1 MASLAQLPEI
11 IGFFSY
17 SREDDEAFRGSISA
31 LRDAIARELSAQLGR
46 GKRNFRL
53 WQDQEAIAPGKDWEA
68 EITKAV
74 AQSVFFIPI
83 VTPRAVGSE
92 YCKFE
97 FASFVA
103 RESALGR
110 DDLLFPILFIS
121 VPALVD
127 KAEWRGDPLLSIVA
141 KRQYVDWRPL
151 RHTAADSPAFGQ
163 AIERFCG
170 KIVETLREPWVSAD
184 ERRRMEAEARRPS
197 EEEERLRLEAE
208 AKRRAEEERL
218 RMDAEATKQAEE
230 EAKKRAEEEHL
241 RQASGAK
248 KRAEAE
254 VGQARR
260 RAKSEDGR
268 PAGEDGQP
276 SGLGAPGTQGQASP
290 PWHLSRRD
298 GVIAGV
304 LIAALAIGAAA
315 WWNQHR
321 LKEDVNPLTA
331 ATAAAPAAERE
342 ESHARTNVTALTVAQ
357 ERAFNAGDSFKECS
371 GCPEMIVVPAGRL
384 ARPQN
389 DVTIARPFA
398 VAKFQ
403 LTFDE
408 WDACAAHG
416 DCAQGVSDG
425 GWGRGRQP
433 VIHVS
438 WNDAQ
443 TYVNWLSRVTGKS
456 YRLLS
461 EAEYEYAARAGSETK
476 YPWGDDIKLDG
487 NAMANCNGCGSEW
500 DHKQTAP
507 VDSFAANPFGLYQ
520 MVGNVWEWTE
530 DCWHANY
537 EGAPA
542 DGAPWMTDDCGRR
555 VIRGGSWNDNPVDL
569 RSAFRF
575 RAFTDFRDN
584 YLGFRVARTLN
595 P

>member
-11 IGFFSY
+11 VGFFSY
-17 SREDDEAFRGSISA
+17 SREDDEAFRGSLST
-31 LRDAIARELSAQLGR
+31 LRDAIARELGAQLGP
-46 GKRNFRL
+46 GKRKFRL

-68 EITKAV
+68 EIRKAV
-74 AQSVFFIPI
+74 EQSVFFIPI

-110 DDLLFPILFIS
+110 DDLVFPILFIS

-127 KAEWRGDPLLSIVA
+127 EAEWRGDPVLSIVA
-141 KRQYVDWRPL
+141 KRQYVDWRPF

-170 KIVETLREPWVSAD
+170 KIAETLREPWVSPD
-184 ERRRMEAEARRPS
+184 ERRRMEAEARRRS
-197 EEEERLRLEAE
+197 EE
-208 AKRRAEEERL
+208 
-218 RMDAEATKQAEE
+218 
-230 EAKKRAEEEHL
+230 
-241 RQASGAK
+241 
-248 KRAEAE
+248 
-254 VGQARR
+254 
-260 RAKSEDGR
+260 EDGR

-276 SGLGAPGTQGQASP
+276 ADLGEPKTQGQASGP
-290 PWHLSRRD
+290 SRLSRRC

-304 LIAALAIGAAA
+304 LVAALAIGATA

-331 ATAAAPAAERE
+331 ATAAAPAAEKE
-342 ESHARTNVTALTVAQ
+342 ESHARTNVTALTAAQ
-357 ERAFNAGDSFKECS
+357 ERALNAGDSFKECS
-371 GCPEMIVVPAGRL
+371 GCPEMIVVPAGRFTMGSP
-384 ARPQN
+384 AGQGDVSERPQH
-389 DVTIARPFA
+389 DVTIDRPFA

-416 DCAQGVSDG
+416 DCAQGVSDS
-425 GWGRGRQP
+425 GWGRGRRP
-433 VIHVS
+433 VINVS
-438 WNDAQ
+438 WGDAQ
-443 TYVNWLSRVTGKS
+443 TYVKWLSRVTGKT

-461 EAEYEYAARAGSETK
+461 EAESEYAARAGSETK

-487 NAMANCNGCGSEW
+487 KAMANCNGCGSEW
-500 DHKQTAP
+500 DGKPTAP
-507 VDSFAANPFGLYQ
+507 VDSFAANRFGLYQ

-542 DGAPWMTDDCGRR
+542 DGVPWTTGDCGRR
-555 VIRGGSWNDNPVDL
+555 VVRGGSWNDDPADL
-569 RSAFRF
+569 RLAHRF
-575 RAFTDFRDN
+575 RYYSDFRGH